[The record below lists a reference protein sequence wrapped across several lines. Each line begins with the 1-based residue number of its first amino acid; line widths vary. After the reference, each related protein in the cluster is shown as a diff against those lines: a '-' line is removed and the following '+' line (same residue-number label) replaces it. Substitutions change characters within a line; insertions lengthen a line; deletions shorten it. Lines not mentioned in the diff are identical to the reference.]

1 MTDSL
6 VAALDA
12 ARTEFIDALGE
23 VDAALVTA
31 PGVVDAWSVRD
42 LVVHV
47 AFWSEHGADAL
58 ALATA
63 GRGAE
68 FAYDSAETDAMN
80 ARLSVESAAVAPSAA
95 LEREAAAYARF
106 REAIA
111 ALDPALMSLRLGNGD
126 TVEQVIRYD
135 GPDHYAEHAAHVRAW
150 FGTDDEADSDPEG
163 AG

>member
-1 MTDSL
+1 MTDAL
-6 VAALDA
+6 LEALEVARSDFL
-12 ARTEFIDALGE
+12 DALGE

-31 PGVVDAWSVRD
+31 PGVVEAWSVRD

-58 ALATA
+58 ALATS

-68 FAYDSAETDAMN
+68 FAYDTSETDAMN
-80 ARLSVESAAVAPSAA
+80 ARLSAESAVVAPWAA
-95 LEREAAAYARF
+95 LEREANAYARF
-106 REAIA
+106 RDAIGTLDL
-111 ALDPALMSLRLGNGD
+111 ALLSLRLGNGD

-135 GPDHYAEHAAHVRAW
+135 GPDHYAEHAAHIRDW
-150 FGTDDEADSDPEG
+150 FGTDDEADDDPEV